1 MAASSLQIA
10 PSIHISRRTLLRWS
24 ALAAGGG
31 AVSWRGDFFAT
42 SVAAQEPRGATGNLA
57 PLNRFS
63 RMVQEWFVDQV
74 RAAEDKI
81 KQRLAGLKTKQDAE
95 RYVRSVQERIRES
108 FGPEP
113 ERTPLNARVTGVVE
127 RDTYRIEKVIFESRP
142 NFPITANLYIPTN
155 RKLPLPGVVG
165 SCGHSANGKA
175 IETYQSFAQGLAR
188 LGYVMLIFDPIG
200 QGERLQYVNDDLK
213 PKHGVGVSEHLLA
226 GNQQYLVGEFF
237 GAWRAWDGIRALD
250 YLLTRKEVD
259 PNHVGITGNSGG
271 GTLSTWLIGLE
282 RRWTMGA
289 PACFVTTIRRNLENE
304 LPQDTEQCP
313 PRAIA
318 LGLDHAD
325 FLAAM
330 APKPLI
336 LLTKERDYFDVR
348 GGLEA
353 FARLKHIYTLLG
365 KPENVALQIGPTEHG
380 YSQENREAMYRW
392 FNRVTSISDAQTEP
406 ALTIEKDEVLQCTAR
421 GQVAELKS
429 RTVFSFTQ
437 EKSRMLAQQRGQP
450 EGEALRTAIT
460 DVLDLP
466 SLPSEPPDYRI
477 LRPVRSRNYPRRF
490 STTYAVE
497 TEPEIFALVTRL
509 SDVSHLS
516 RPPQDPR
523 PATLY
528 VSHHSADAELRNEPL
543 IKELLAADSDGPFF
557 ACDLRGVGDSRP
569 DTCGSDQ
576 FLNPYGSDYFY
587 AAHGI
592 MLDRPYVGQKTYD
605 LLRVLDWLRSFGHR
619 DIHLVAKGWGALA
632 ATFAAVLKNRVK
644 EVTLKQGLTSYADIA
659 EGEDYKWPL
668 SAFPPGILGRFDLPD
683 CYRELAKTKKLKQ
696 IDMQGATPKFD

>member
-1 MAASSLQIA
+1 MTDELMQSVFV
-10 PSIHISRRTLLRWS
+10 SRRSLLRWAAMSSVVAPS
-24 ALAAGGG
+24 AAAWGQEGKG
-31 AVSWRGDFFAT
+31 ARGEL
-42 SVAAQEPRGATGNLA
+42 SP
-57 PLNRFS
+57 PNRFS

-74 RAAEDKI
+74 RAAEEKI
-81 KQRLAGLKTKQDAE
+81 KQQLTGLKTKEDAE
-95 RYVRSVQERIRES
+95 AYVRSVQERVRQS

-113 ERTPLNARVTGVVE
+113 ERTPLNARVTGIVE
-127 RDTYRIEKVIFESRP
+127 RDAYRIEKIIFESRP
-142 NFPITANLYIPTN
+142 NFPITANLYVPTN
-155 RKLPLPGVVG
+155 RKLPLPGIVG
-165 SCGHSANGKA
+165 SCGHSATGKA
-175 IETYQSFAQGLAR
+175 IDAYQSFAQGLAR
-188 LGYVMLIFDPIG
+188 QGYVMLIFDPIG

-213 PKHGVGVSEHLLA
+213 PRHGNGVSEHLWA

-259 PNHVGITGNSGG
+259 PAHTGITGNSGG
-271 GTLSTWLIGLE
+271 GTLSTWLIGLD

-289 PACFVTTIRRNLENE
+289 PACFPTTMRRNLENE

-336 LLTKERDYFDVR
+336 ILAKERDYFDVR
-348 GGLEA
+348 GALEN

-392 FNRVTSISDAQTEP
+392 FNRVTKISDTQTEP
-406 ALTIEKDEVLQCTAR
+406 ALTIEKDEVLQCTDR
-421 GQVAELKS
+421 GQVAELKP

-437 EKSRMLAQQRGQP
+437 EKSRQLASQRGTLSGT
-450 EGEALRTAIT
+450 ELRNAIV
-460 DVLDLP
+460 DILDLP
-466 SLPSEPPDYRI
+466 ELPDDPPDFRI
-477 LRPVRSRNYPRRF
+477 LRPLRSRNYPRRF
-490 STTYAVE
+490 ATSYAVE
-497 TEPEIFALVTRL
+497 TEPDIFAIVTRL
-509 SDVSHLS
+509 TDVSHLS

-523 PATLY
+523 PAILY
-528 VSHHSADAELRNEPL
+528 VSHHSADAELRNESL
-543 IKELLAADSDGPFF
+543 IKELLGAGDSDAPFY
-557 ACDLRGVGDSRP
+557 AVDLRGVGESRP

-576 FLNPYGSDYFY
+576 FLSPYGSDYFY

-592 MLDRPYVGQKTYD
+592 MLDRPYVGQKAYD

-619 DIHLVAKGWGALA
+619 DIHLAAKGWGALA

-644 EVTLKQGLTSYADIA
+644 QVTLKQGLTSYAAIA
-659 EGEDYKWPL
+659 ESEDYNWPL
-668 SAFPPGILGRFDLPD
+668 SALPPAILTRFDLPD
-683 CYRELAKTKKLKQ
+683 CYREIANSRKLRQ
-696 IDMQGATPKFD
+696 IEMQGAMAKID